1 MRFGKRSAIK
11 YVTKDTLVAGTIRMD
26 SDFKYYVAAI
36 IFSKS
41 GVVLTCHSRRQQTTH
56 HHHCCQ
62 NWYRSEPRIQRTSM
76 LPMTSAEKISWLTEL
91 SKSTAFYIISV
102 EIITWAYVKALF
114 CIGYYVGLSQI

>member
-1 MRFGKRSAIK
+1 M
-11 YVTKDTLVAGTIRMD
+11 DTLVAGTIRMD

-36 IFSKS
+36 IFSNS
-41 GVVLTCHSRRQQTTH
+41 GVVLTCHSRRQQTT

-102 EIITWAYVKALF
+102 EIITWAYVEALF